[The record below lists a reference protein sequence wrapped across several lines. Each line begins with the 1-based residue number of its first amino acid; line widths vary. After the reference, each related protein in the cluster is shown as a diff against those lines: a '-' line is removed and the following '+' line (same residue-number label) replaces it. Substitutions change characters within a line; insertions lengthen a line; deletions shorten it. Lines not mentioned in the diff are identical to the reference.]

1 MSNDKTTL
9 ADVQPGGRVRLGTP
23 GARWA
28 AIGEPDPHGT
38 RYDCER
44 AALVMGDLTD
54 DELANAVFM
63 HGNERQ
69 TMAELIGGAT
79 PAIAYLTAAKDRI
92 RWLSRALAAAESLSA
107 QPSPA
112 TCKEGLQVQP
122 SPGGQDAHEM
132 ADALERIASGSLSD
146 YEGVDAD
153 ELHILR
159 CAKLIRDLSSRQ
171 PVGEPIGWYTEDH
184 LTDRSATTYDRAV
197 ADRWRAKGWPV
208 SPLYAA
214 PPAQQPA
221 QVYLD
226 GLDRALGEAID
237 QRDRYH
243 EVADDLAGHIAAIT
257 GVDIGEHSSANCPWQ
272 NAIEAAEE
280 YKPAQAVDLPYSLD
294 ADPAGIRARV
304 ADVITGTLMVG
315 AQGHTPPPV
324 GHWAEPFWQA
334 ARADAK
340 AQAVDLVQDDSE
352 ALLHIKTAPKPVS
365 QPSEEWV
372 EQYVQWHDEGRRV
385 MRRADRG

>member
-122 SPGGQDAHEM
+122 SPGGQDALLDQ
-132 ADALERIASGSLSD
+132 ARKLF
-146 YEGVDAD
+146 D
-153 ELHILR
+153 ELGAIADDYRCVAIL
-159 CAKLIRDLSSRQ
+159 AAALAARQ
-171 PVGEPIGWYTEDH
+171 PVGEPAYNSAGIS
-184 LTDRSATTYDRAV
+184 LTACQLHEALLMAGDPELDVPFEDRSLVRIFWTET
-197 ADRWRAKGWPV
+197 GHSGPG
-208 SPLYAA
+208 LYCECVGAEEEGCIL
-214 PPAQQPA
+214 
-221 QVYLD
+221 LD
-226 GLDRALGEAID
+226 GTAPAIG
-237 QRDRYH
+237 Q
-243 EVADDLAGHIAAIT
+243 
-257 GVDIGEHSSANCPWQ
+257 S
-272 NAIEAAEE
+272 
-280 YKPAQAVDLPYSLD
+280 AQAVGSGQFRAQV
-294 ADPAGIRARV
+294 ADPLRSEFDLEIADPEDHRHDDGSGEADRIAGKIIALL
-304 ADVITGTLMVG
+304 DS
-315 AQGHTPPPV
+315 
-324 GHWAEPFWQA
+324 
-334 ARADAK
+334 
-340 AQAVDLVQDDSE
+340 QAV
-352 ALLHIKTAPKPVS
+352 
-365 QPSEEWV
+365 
-372 EQYVQWHDEGRRV
+372 GN
-385 MRRADRG
+385 G

>member
-9 ADVQPGGRVRLGTP
+9 ADVKPGGWVRLGTP

-122 SPGGQDAHEM
+122 SPGGQEYAWNIAELVRVDLDRQSCPDAYM
-132 ADALERIASGSLSD
+132 RIAMESVVKHL
-146 YEGVDAD
+146 A
-153 ELHILR
+153 
-159 CAKLIRDLSSRQ
+159 ARQ
-171 PVGEPIGWYTEDH
+171 PVGEIPAGFVLVPEKFGIPAEVWEGVEFVIGGPGTGEGE
-184 LTDRSATTYDRAV
+184 A
-197 ADRWRAKGWPV
+197 
-208 SPLYAA
+208 
-214 PPAQQPA
+214 
-221 QVYLD
+221 YLD
-226 GLDRALGEAID
+226 STAWVGDLLQDDGSAVYGLHLSCDE
-237 QRDRYH
+237 
-243 EVADDLAGHIAAIT
+243 
-257 GVDIGEHSSANCPWQ
+257 CP
-272 NAIEAAEE
+272 EE
-280 YKPAQAVDLPYSLD
+280 GSV
-294 ADPAGIRARV
+294 
-304 ADVITGTLMVG
+304 TLSVF
-315 AQGHTPPPV
+315 T
-324 GHWAEPFWQA
+324 
-334 ARADAK
+334 ARAE
-340 AQAVDLVQDDSE
+340 VQ
-352 ALLHIKTAPKPVS
+352 P
-365 QPSEEWV
+365 
-372 EQYVQWHDEGRRV
+372 
-385 MRRADRG
+385 

>member
-1 MSNDKTTL
+1 MTTDNKTL
-9 ADVQPGGRVRLGTP
+9 ADVQPGGRVRLGNGLPEAVAQALATVNEAAND
-23 GARWA
+23 ARHA
-28 AIGEPDPHGT
+28 GNYKVAN
-38 RYDCER
+38 
-44 AALVMGDLTD
+44 ALVAARVTLSKQL
-54 DELANAVFM
+54 LA
-63 HGNERQ
+63 
-69 TMAELIGGAT
+69 
-79 PAIAYLTAAKDRI
+79 
-92 RWLSRALAAAESLSA
+92 LSA
-107 QPSPA
+107 QPSP
-112 TCKEGLQVQP
+112 
-122 SPGGQDAHEM
+122 GGQGDAVTDEM
-132 ADALERIASGSLSD
+132 
-146 YEGVDAD
+146 VDAACRAYYD
-153 ELHILR
+153 TAEDAVAVDHACMEAALR
-159 CAKLIRDLSSRQ
+159 AALAARQ
-171 PVGEPIGWYTEDH
+171 PVGEPIGWYTDDH